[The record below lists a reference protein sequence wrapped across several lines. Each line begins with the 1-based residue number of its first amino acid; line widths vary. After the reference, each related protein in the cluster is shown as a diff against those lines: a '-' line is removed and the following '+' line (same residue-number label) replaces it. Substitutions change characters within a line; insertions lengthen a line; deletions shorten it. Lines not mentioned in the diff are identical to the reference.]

1 MAYVKSYPDTE
12 SYAKF
17 GKFSYTASANVALTV
32 SLEAA
37 SYDASYNLSFSGCEG
52 AELTAY
58 RVTDGAT
65 GEALEK
71 NLYTVAETGNGY
83 YTVTFSQA
91 GEYYLVAANEEG
103 TIVPAVCT
111 ISVSDGQAP
120 GDEVTVTFSL
130 LGDEAHGADGT
141 AHTLKNGNL
150 ATWIDK
156 ASVTVPAGWT

>member
-1 MAYVKSYPDTE
+1 MTPHITRSSAAARRTE
-12 SYAKF
+12 SA
-17 GKFSYTASANVALTV
+17 
-32 SLEAA
+32 
-37 SYDASYNLSFSGCEG
+37 C
-52 AELTAY
+52 

-65 GEALEK
+65 ERALESD
-71 NLYTVAETGNGY
+71 LYTVAEAGNGY

-120 GDEVTVTFSL
+120 GEEVTVTFSL

-156 ASVTVPAGWT
+156 GQCDSSGRRDGAGCDRNSVRCAGGPDV